1 MSSAETYA
9 WSPPRWLRY
18 WAGGTLALLF
28 ALLTLGAVVTSFRV
42 GMADP
47 IWPTRPWHLFTINWS
62 EPKAGFLVEH
72 AHRLTGFVVGG
83 AVVILAAALW
93 LTERRTLRL
102 GGFAALIALVAA
114 FGQLHGTLI
123 GQQTQ
128 YKAALESV
136 TSIDQIVEPPQPQWL
151 LAAGPTVIALAVLA
165 GFVLAALRLGSPGRG
180 VRALA
185 VLLLVGV
192 MAQGMLGGLRVYLDA
207 LLGSSLAMIH
217 GISSQIV
224 LAIAVLVF
232 VSLGRPRV
240 VPADDRMHHELAAR
254 RMALVTALLVFCQ
267 IIAGAI
273 LRHTTSPLGPRLH
286 LLLAFAVF
294 AAVILT
300 SRLLG
305 DAPQNIRRLK
315 TLLHAVVGLQILLGI
330 EAWVIKYAYG
340 FSTTAIQPI
349 TLGDAIVRTA
359 HTIIGYLLFAV
370 SVALAANL
378 SANRFIASRSLSPTD
393 FAELEPVT

>member
-1 MSSAETYA
+1 M
-9 WSPPRWLRY
+9 
-18 WAGGTLALLF
+18 
-28 ALLTLGAVVTSFRV
+28 LGAIVTSFRV

-47 IWPTRPWHLFTINWS
+47 IWPTRPWHLFTIDWS

-83 AVVILAAALW
+83 AVAILAVALW
-93 LTERRTLRL
+93 LTERNRKLRL
-102 GGFAALIALVAA
+102 GGFAALVALVAA
-114 FGQLHGTLI
+114 FCQLHGTLI

-128 YKAALESV
+128 YKAALENV
-136 TSIDQIVEPPQPQWL
+136 TAVNQVVEPPQPNWL
-151 LAAGPTVIALAVLA
+151 LAAGPTVVALIVLA
-165 GFVLAALRLGSPGRG
+165 GLVVAAIRFGSLGRG
-180 VRALA
+180 VRVLG

-232 VSLGRPRV
+232 VNLGRPRI
-240 VPADDRMHHELAAR
+240 VPADDRMAHESAAR
-254 RMALVTALLVFCQ
+254 RMSLVTAILVFGQ
-267 IIAGAI
+267 VVAGAI

-315 TLLHAVVGLQILLGI
+315 TLLHAVVGLQILLGV

-340 FSTTAIQPI
+340 FSTTALQPV

-359 HTIIGYLLFAV
+359 HTVVGYLLFAV

-378 SANRFIASRSLSPTD
+378 GANRLIVSRNSNAMRTS
-393 FAELEPVT
+393 ELEPVT